1 MSAPSEEEEYIRL
14 VMEAQP
20 EWLRAEVKRLSHE
33 LAETTREKIQ
43 AAEYGLAVL
52 EEKHQLKLQFE
63 ELEVDYEAIRG
74 EMEQLKEAFG
84 QVHTN
89 HRKVAADGESR
100 EESLIQESASKEQY
114 YMRKVLELQT
124 ELKQLRNVLTNAQS
138 ESERLASV
146 AQELKEIN
154 QNVELQRGRL
164 RDDIK
169 EYKFREARLLQDY
182 SELEEENISLQKQVS
197 VLRQNQVEFEGLK
210 HEIKRLEEETE
221 YLNSQLEDAIRLKEI
236 SERQLEEAL
245 ETLKTEREQ
254 KNSLR
259 KELSHYMSINDSLY
273 TSHLHVSLE
282 GLKLNDDAETLA
294 NGFEHS
300 CLAKLPLDNKTSTPT
315 KDSLVPPCPSLVSDL
330 LSELNLSEIQKLKQQ
345 LMQVEREKAGLLAT
359 LQDAQKQLEQA
370 RGTLSEQREEVK
382 RLTESLSALQRLQ
395 AGKERR
401 TALDSEKEHDSH
413 EDGDY
418 YEVDINGPEILA
430 CKYRV
435 ALAQAGELR
444 EQLKALRSA
453 HEASEAWHAEE
464 KGRQEAES
472 QALTEKVSLLEKA
485 SCQDRELLARLQ
497 TELKKVSDV
506 AGETQG
512 SLNVAQDEL
521 VTFSEEL
528 ASLYHHVCMCNNE
541 TPTRVVLDYY
551 REGPAGASHCSPEA
565 RGHCSPILPKGPL
578 AAEGGAGDS
587 SPTLPSPLSD
597 PRREPMN
604 IYNLIAIIRDQI
616 RHLQAA
622 VDRTTELSRQRLAS
636 QELGPATDKDRE
648 TLMEEI
654 LKLKSL
660 LSTKREQITT
670 LRTVLKANKQ
680 TAEVALANLK
690 SKYENEK
697 AMVTETMM
705 KLRNELKALKED
717 AATFSSLRAMFATRC
732 DEYITQLDEM
742 QRQLAAAEDEKK
754 TLNSLLR
761 MAIQQK
767 LALTQRLELLEL
779 DHEQTRRGRAKA
791 TPKVKPSTP
800 SRCVVLRFLKFPP
813 NRKKTSEEIFQHLQN
828 IVDFGKNVMKEFLG
842 ESYVHCGEVV
852 QLPLDFVKQLCLKIQ
867 SERPES
873 RCDKDLDTL
882 SGYALC
888 LPNLARLQTYH
899 FAEHRPILCVE
910 IKPKCGFIPF
920 SSNVTHEMKHKVC
933 RYCMHQ
939 HLKVATGKWK
949 QISKYCPL
957 DLYSGNKQRMY
968 FALKSLLQEAQNNL
982 KIFKVQQYRVAMTAK
997 DCSIMIS
1004 LSPCLQDESSDQRPI
1019 VPSSRSRFAF
1029 SVSVLDLDLKPYES
1043 IPHQYILDGKIVNY
1057 YSKTVHAKDT
1067 TMMSPRFKESED
1079 CTLVLH
1085 KV

>member
-1 MSAPSEEEEYIRL
+1 MSAPSEEEEYARL

-114 YMRKVLELQT
+114 YERKVLELQT

-138 ESERLASV
+138 EGERLASV

-273 TSHLHVSLE
+273 TSHLHVSLD
-282 GLKLNDDAETLA
+282 GLKLSDDAEALA
-294 NGFEHS
+294 NGFEHG

-315 KDSLVPPCPSLVSDL
+315 KDGLAPPCPGLVSDL
-330 LSELNLSEIQKLKQQ
+330 LSELNLSEVQKLTQQ
-345 LMQVEREKAGLLAT
+345 LVQMEREKAGLLAT

-370 RGTLSEQREEVK
+370 RGALLEQREEVS

-401 TALDSEKEHDSH
+401 TALDSEKERDSH

-435 ALAQAGELR
+435 ALAEAGELR

-453 HEASEAWHAEE
+453 HEASEARHAEE
-464 KGRQEAES
+464 KGRHEAEG
-472 QALTEKVSLLEKA
+472 QALAEKVSLLEKA
-485 SCQDRELLARLQ
+485 SGQDRELLARLQ

-512 SLNVAQDEL
+512 SLSVAQDEL

-551 REGPAGASHCSPEA
+551 REGPAGAGHCSPEA
-565 RGHCSPILPKGPL
+565 HGHRSPVLPKGPL

-587 SPTLPSPLSD
+587 SLSLPSPLSD

-636 QELGPATDKDRE
+636 QELGPGTDKDRE
-648 TLMEEI
+648 ALMEEI

-791 TPKVKPSTP
+791 TPKVKSSTP
-800 SRCVVLRFLKFPP
+800 SVSHTCASASDRTESAGLTAQVL
-813 NRKKTSEEIFQHLQN
+813 
-828 IVDFGKNVMKEFLG
+828 
-842 ESYVHCGEVV
+842 CGEKYNV
-852 QLPLDFVKQLCLKIQ
+852 C
-867 SERPES
+867 
-873 RCDKDLDTL
+873 CD
-882 SGYALC
+882 
-888 LPNLARLQTYH
+888 
-899 FAEHRPILCVE
+899 
-910 IKPKCGFIPF
+910 
-920 SSNVTHEMKHKVC
+920 
-933 RYCMHQ
+933 
-939 HLKVATGKWK
+939 
-949 QISKYCPL
+949 
-957 DLYSGNKQRMY
+957 
-968 FALKSLLQEAQNNL
+968 
-982 KIFKVQQYRVAMTAK
+982 
-997 DCSIMIS
+997 
-1004 LSPCLQDESSDQRPI
+1004 
-1019 VPSSRSRFAF
+1019 
-1029 SVSVLDLDLKPYES
+1029 
-1043 IPHQYILDGKIVNY
+1043 
-1057 YSKTVHAKDT
+1057 
-1067 TMMSPRFKESED
+1067 
-1079 CTLVLH
+1079 
-1085 KV
+1085 

>member
-1 MSAPSEEEEYIRL
+1 MSAPSEEEEYARL

-84 QVHTN
+84 QAHTN
-89 HRKVAADGESR
+89 HKKVAADGESR

-114 YMRKVLELQT
+114 YVRKVLELQT
-124 ELKQLRNVLTNAQS
+124 ELKQLRNVLTNTQS
-138 ESERLASV
+138 ENERLTSV

-273 TSHLHVSLE
+273 TSHLQVSLD
-282 GLKLNDDAETLA
+282 GLKLSDEAEALA
-294 NGFEHS
+294 NGFEHGN
-300 CLAKLPLDNKTSTPT
+300 LAKLPLDAKTSTPT
-315 KDSLVPPCPSLVSDL
+315 KDSSAPPPSLVSDL
-330 LSELNLSEIQKLKQQ
+330 LSELNISEIQKLKQQ
-345 LMQVEREKAGLLAT
+345 LMQMEREKVGLVTT
-359 LQDAQKQLEQA
+359 LQDTQKQLEQT
-370 RGTLSEQREEVK
+370 RGALSEQHAEVS
-382 RLTESLSALQRLQ
+382 RLTENLSALRRLQ
-395 AGKERR
+395 ASKERR
-401 TALDSEKEHDSH
+401 TALDSEKERDSH

-418 YEVDINGPEILA
+418 YEVDIDGPEILA

-435 ALAQAGELR
+435 ALAEAGELR
-444 EQLKALRSA
+444 EQLKALRSE
-453 HEASEAWHAEE
+453 HEAGEARHAEE
-464 KGRQEAES
+464 KGQHEAES
-472 QALTEKVSLLEKA
+472 QALTEKVSVLEKA
-485 SCQDRELLARLQ
+485 GHQDRELLARLQ
-497 TELKKVSDV
+497 AELKKVSDA
-506 AGETQG
+506 AGESQG
-512 SLNVAQDEL
+512 SLSVAQDEL
-521 VTFSEEL
+521 AAFSEEL

-541 TPTRVVLDYY
+541 TPTRVALDYY
-551 REGPAGASHCSPEA
+551 REGPEA
-565 RGHCSPILPKGPL
+565 HGLRLPALPKGPP
-578 AAEGGAGDS
+578 ATTPSVESGPGAS
-587 SPTLPSPLSD
+587 SPAPNPTLPSPLSD

-636 QELGPATDKDRE
+636 QELGPAADKDRE
-648 TLMEEI
+648 ALMEEI

-779 DHEQTRRGRAKA
+779 DHEQTRRGRSKA
-791 TPKVKPSTP
+791 PPKAKPSPP
-800 SRCVVLRFLKFPP
+800 SL
-813 NRKKTSEEIFQHLQN
+813 
-828 IVDFGKNVMKEFLG
+828 
-842 ESYVHCGEVV
+842 
-852 QLPLDFVKQLCLKIQ
+852 
-867 SERPES
+867 
-873 RCDKDLDTL
+873 
-882 SGYALC
+882 
-888 LPNLARLQTYH
+888 
-899 FAEHRPILCVE
+899 
-910 IKPKCGFIPF
+910 
-920 SSNVTHEMKHKVC
+920 
-933 RYCMHQ
+933 
-939 HLKVATGKWK
+939 
-949 QISKYCPL
+949 
-957 DLYSGNKQRMY
+957 
-968 FALKSLLQEAQNNL
+968 
-982 KIFKVQQYRVAMTAK
+982 
-997 DCSIMIS
+997 
-1004 LSPCLQDESSDQRPI
+1004 
-1019 VPSSRSRFAF
+1019 
-1029 SVSVLDLDLKPYES
+1029 
-1043 IPHQYILDGKIVNY
+1043 
-1057 YSKTVHAKDT
+1057 
-1067 TMMSPRFKESED
+1067 
-1079 CTLVLH
+1079 
-1085 KV
+1085 

>member
-1 MSAPSEEEEYIRL
+1 MSAPSEEEEYARL

-84 QVHTN
+84 QAHTN
-89 HRKVAADGESR
+89 HKKVAADGESR

-114 YMRKVLELQT
+114 YVRKVLELQT
-124 ELKQLRNVLTNAQS
+124 ELKQLRNVLTNTQS
-138 ESERLASV
+138 ENERLTSV

-273 TSHLHVSLE
+273 TSHLQVSLD
-282 GLKLNDDAETLA
+282 GLKLSEEAEALA
-294 NGFEHS
+294 NGFEHGAG
-300 CLAKLPLDNKTSTPT
+300 LAKLPLDTKTSTPT
-315 KDSLVPPCPSLVSDL
+315 KDGGAPPPSLVSDL
-330 LSELNLSEIQKLKQQ
+330 LSELNISEIQKLKQQ
-345 LMQVEREKAGLLAT
+345 LVQMEREKVGLVAT
-359 LQDAQKQLEQA
+359 LQDTQKQLEQA
-370 RGTLSEQREEVK
+370 RGALSEQHEEVG
-382 RLTESLSALQRLQ
+382 RLTESLSALRRLQ

-401 TALDSEKEHDSH
+401 SALDSEKEHDSH

-418 YEVDINGPEILA
+418 YEVDIDGPEILA

-435 ALAQAGELR
+435 AVAEAGELR
-444 EQLKALRSA
+444 EQLKALRSE
-453 HEASEAWHAEE
+453 HEAGEARHAQE
-464 KGRQEAES
+464 KGQREAES
-472 QALTEKVSLLEKA
+472 QALSEKVSLLEKA
-485 SCQDRELLARLQ
+485 GRQDRELLARLQ
-497 TELKKVSDV
+497 AELKKASDA
-506 AGETQG
+506 AGESQG
-512 SLNVAQDEL
+512 SLSVAQDEL
-521 VTFSEEL
+521 AAFSEEL

-541 TPTRVVLDYY
+541 TPTRVALDYY
-551 REGPAGASHCSPEA
+551 REGPEAHGRRSPA
-565 RGHCSPILPKGPL
+565 LPKGPPAT
-578 AAEGGAGDS
+578 AAAAATENGPGDS
-587 SPTLPSPLSD
+587 SPAPSPSLPSPLSD

-636 QELGPATDKDRE
+636 QELGPAADKDRE
-648 TLMEEI
+648 ALMEEI

-791 TPKVKPSTP
+791 APKAKPSPP
-800 SRCVVLRFLKFPP
+800 SVSHTCACSSERAEGAGLAPRVL
-813 NRKKTSEEIFQHLQN
+813 
-828 IVDFGKNVMKEFLG
+828 
-842 ESYVHCGEVV
+842 CGE
-852 QLPLDFVKQLCLKIQ
+852 KYNIY
-867 SERPES
+867 
-873 RCDKDLDTL
+873 CD
-882 SGYALC
+882 
-888 LPNLARLQTYH
+888 
-899 FAEHRPILCVE
+899 
-910 IKPKCGFIPF
+910 
-920 SSNVTHEMKHKVC
+920 
-933 RYCMHQ
+933 
-939 HLKVATGKWK
+939 
-949 QISKYCPL
+949 
-957 DLYSGNKQRMY
+957 
-968 FALKSLLQEAQNNL
+968 
-982 KIFKVQQYRVAMTAK
+982 
-997 DCSIMIS
+997 
-1004 LSPCLQDESSDQRPI
+1004 
-1019 VPSSRSRFAF
+1019 
-1029 SVSVLDLDLKPYES
+1029 
-1043 IPHQYILDGKIVNY
+1043 
-1057 YSKTVHAKDT
+1057 
-1067 TMMSPRFKESED
+1067 
-1079 CTLVLH
+1079 
-1085 KV
+1085 

>member
-1 MSAPSEEEEYIRL
+1 MSAPSEEEEYTRL

-169 EYKFREARLLQDY
+169 EYKFRETRLLQDY

-259 KELSHYMSINDSLY
+259 KELSHYMNINDSLY

-315 KDSLVPPCPSLVSDL
+315 KDGLAPPCPSLVSDL

-345 LMQVEREKAGLLAT
+345 LIQVEREKAGLLAT

-435 ALAQAGELR
+435 ALAEAGELR

-464 KGRQEAES
+464 KGRHEAES

-565 RGHCSPILPKGPL
+565 RGHRSPVLPKGPL

-587 SPTLPSPLSD
+587 SPSLPSPLSD

-648 TLMEEI
+648 ALMEEI

-800 SRCVVLRFLKFPP
+800 SVSHTCACASDRTEGTGLAAQVLCA
-813 NRKKTSEEIFQHLQN
+813 
-828 IVDFGKNVMKEFLG
+828 VD
-842 ESYVHCGEVV
+842 
-852 QLPLDFVKQLCLKIQ
+852 
-867 SERPES
+867 
-873 RCDKDLDTL
+873 
-882 SGYALC
+882 
-888 LPNLARLQTYH
+888 
-899 FAEHRPILCVE
+899 
-910 IKPKCGFIPF
+910 
-920 SSNVTHEMKHKVC
+920 
-933 RYCMHQ
+933 
-939 HLKVATGKWK
+939 
-949 QISKYCPL
+949 
-957 DLYSGNKQRMY
+957 
-968 FALKSLLQEAQNNL
+968 
-982 KIFKVQQYRVAMTAK
+982 
-997 DCSIMIS
+997 
-1004 LSPCLQDESSDQRPI
+1004 
-1019 VPSSRSRFAF
+1019 
-1029 SVSVLDLDLKPYES
+1029 
-1043 IPHQYILDGKIVNY
+1043 
-1057 YSKTVHAKDT
+1057 
-1067 TMMSPRFKESED
+1067 
-1079 CTLVLH
+1079 
-1085 KV
+1085 